1 MANEL
6 QGAEPTMDP
15 ASLYREEVFTD
26 RRVGTI
32 RVLIPVTKDGVA
44 DGTRKVLYAGE
55 TQVLTPGGMLPITFE
70 IEASSLPEAIDK
82 FAEGVKE
89 GVERTIQEIQELRR
103 EAASSIIVPG
113 GGLPG
118 GLGGLGGP
126 PRGGKI
132 QLS

>member
-15 ASLYREEVFTD
+15 ASLYREETFTD

-44 DGTRKVLYAGE
+44 DGGRKVLYAGE
-55 TQVLTPGGMLPITFE
+55 TQVLTPGGMLPIAFD
-70 IEASSLPEAIDK
+70 IEAGSLAEAIDK
-82 FAEGVKE
+82 FADGVKE
-89 GVERTIQEIQELRR
+89 GVERTIREIQELRR
-103 EAASSIIVPG
+103 EAASSIIVPDRLSG
-113 GGLPG
+113 GF
-118 GLGGLGGP
+118 GGP

-132 QLS
+132 ELS

>member
-44 DGTRKVLYAGE
+44 DGTREVLYAGE

-70 IEASSLPEAIDK
+70 IEASSLAEAIDK

-103 EAASSIIVPG
+103 EAASSIIVPDR
-113 GGLPG
+113 LPG
-118 GLGGLGGP
+118 GFGGP